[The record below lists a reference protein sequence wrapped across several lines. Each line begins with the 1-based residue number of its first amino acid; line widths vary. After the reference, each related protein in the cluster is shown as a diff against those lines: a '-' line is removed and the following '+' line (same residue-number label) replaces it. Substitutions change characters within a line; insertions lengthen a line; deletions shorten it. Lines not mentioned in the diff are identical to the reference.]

1 MINDLNKN
9 DRITNEEDTIQLG
22 TIIGHLID
30 HKKLILSSMVMFALI
45 GGLYSWIAT
54 PIYKADALIQVE
66 QNTGNSILTNLS
78 SILPDNQPA
87 SAPEIELLKSRMV
100 LGGAVEELNLDIE
113 VKPKNFPIIGRLYN
127 KFTGNQQSNL
137 PVISFNVPSENYN
150 VEYIVKAVSNNEYE
164 LFLDGN
170 KIFSGKVGERKEVN
184 GVALYIA
191 DTTLTQGNTYTLKK
205 IAEVTAISNLL
216 EQLNISEKGKDTGI
230 ISLSINGSDPVKI
243 KNILS
248 VISRIYLSQNIER
261 KSAEAAKSLDFLDK
275 QLPEIRTALDESE
288 NKLNLYRQ
296 QKDSVDLS
304 LEAKSVL
311 DTVVQLDSQ
320 LNELT
325 FREAEISKLY
335 TKEHP
340 SYKALL
346 EKRRTLEDEKKRLS
360 GKITALPQTQ
370 QEILKLTRDVQVN
383 QEIYMQLLNKK
394 QELSI
399 SKASTVGNIRI
410 IDPAIT
416 NPEPIAPQSVLII
429 LMMTIFG
436 AIVSIV
442 YIIIHTILH
451 KGIQSAEQL
460 EEMGMNVY
468 ASVPLS
474 ELQFD
479 KTNKGGK
486 LKAKRGILSEDSPAD
501 VTVEAIRSLRT
512 SLHFATMEA
521 RNNIIM
527 ITGPNPGI
535 GKSFIST
542 NLAVVIAQANMRVLL
557 IDADLRR
564 GELHKDFSIEMK
576 NGLSDLLSNSV
587 EYEKAI
593 IKNKIANL
601 DFLPRGQVPP
611 NPSELLMRKQFSN
624 LLDWASNNYDLV
636 IIDTPPVFA
645 VTDPVIIG
653 KHAGTSFLVALF
665 EGNTVKEIDAA
676 KRRFENN
683 GININGIILN
693 GVVKRATNK
702 YGNYAY
708 YQYSYDSDKR

>member
-1 MINDLNKN
+1 
-9 DRITNEEDTIQLG
+9 
-22 TIIGHLID
+22 
-30 HKKLILSSMVMFALI
+30 
-45 GGLYSWIAT
+45 
-54 PIYKADALIQVE
+54 
-66 QNTGNSILTNLS
+66 
-78 SILPDNQPA
+78 
-87 SAPEIELLKSRMV
+87 
-100 LGGAVEELNLDIE
+100 
-113 VKPKNFPIIGRLYN
+113 
-127 KFTGNQQSNL
+127 
-137 PVISFNVPSENYN
+137 
-150 VEYIVKAVSNNEYE
+150 
-164 LFLDGN
+164 
-170 KIFSGKVGERKEVN
+170 
-184 GVALYIA
+184 
-191 DTTLTQGNTYTLKK
+191 
-205 IAEVTAISNLL
+205 
-216 EQLNISEKGKDTGI
+216 
-230 ISLSINGSDPVKI
+230 
-243 KNILS
+243 
-248 VISRIYLSQNIER
+248 
-261 KSAEAAKSLDFLDK
+261 
-275 QLPEIRTALDESE
+275 
-288 NKLNLYRQ
+288 
-296 QKDSVDLS
+296 
-304 LEAKSVL
+304 
-311 DTVVQLDSQ
+311 
-320 LNELT
+320 
-325 FREAEISKLY
+325 
-335 TKEHP
+335 
-340 SYKALL
+340 
-346 EKRRTLEDEKKRLS
+346 
-360 GKITALPQTQ
+360 
-370 QEILKLTRDVQVN
+370 
-383 QEIYMQLLNKK
+383 MQLLNKK

-527 ITGPNPGI
+527 ISGPNPGI

-636 IIDTPPVFA
+636 IIDTPSVFA

>member
-1 MINDLNKN
+1 MINDINKN
-9 DRITNEEDTIQLG
+9 DRTTNEDDAIQLG

-30 HKKLILSSMVMFALI
+30 HKKLILSSMAIFALI
-45 GGLYSWIAT
+45 GGLYSWVAT

-113 VKPKNFPIIGRLYN
+113 VKPKYFPIIGRLYN
-127 KFTGNQQSNL
+127 KLTDNQIPNL
-137 PVISFNVPSENYN
+137 PILSFNVPSKYYGDEF
-150 VEYIVKAVSNNEYE
+150 ELEALSTKEYE
-164 LFLDGN
+164 LSLDGN
-170 KIFSGKVGERKEVN
+170 KLFTAKVGERKEVN
-184 GVALYIA
+184 GISIYVS
-191 DTTLTQGNTYTLKK
+191 DTILTQGNSYTIKK
-205 IAEVTAISNLL
+205 IAEITAISNLL

-230 ISLSINGSDPVKI
+230 ISLSINGADSTKI
-243 KNILS
+243 RNILS

-370 QEILKLTRDVQVN
+370 QQILKLTRDVQVN

-410 IDPAIT
+410 IDSAVT
-416 NPEPIAPQSVLII
+416 NPEPIAPQSILII

-436 AIVSIV
+436 AVVSVI

-460 EEMGMNVY
+460 EEAGMNVY

-474 ELQFD
+474 EMQYD
-479 KTNKGGK
+479 KTNKNGRI
-486 LKAKRGILSEDSPAD
+486 KAKRGILSEDNPAD
-501 VTVEAIRSLRT
+501 ITVEAIRSLRT

-521 RNNIIM
+521 INNIIM
-527 ITGPNPGI
+527 ISGPNPGI
-535 GKSFIST
+535 GKSFISA
-542 NLAVVIAQANMRVLL
+542 NLAAVIAQANLRVLL
-557 IDADLRR
+557 IDADMRR

-576 NGLSDLLSNSV
+576 YGLSDLLANSV
-587 EYEKAI
+587 EYDKAI

-611 NPSELLMRKQFSN
+611 NPSELLMRKQFSD
-624 LLDWASNNYDLV
+624 LLGWASSNYDLV

-665 EGNTVKEIDAA
+665 EGNTVKEVDAA
-676 KRRFENN
+676 KRRFDNN

-708 YQYSYDSDKR
+708 YQYSYNSDKK

>member
-9 DRITNEEDTIQLG
+9 DRINNEEDTIQLG

-113 VKPKNFPIIGRLYN
+113 VKPKYFPIIGRLY
-127 KFTGNQQSNL
+127 KKLTGNQQPNL
-137 PVISFNVPSENYN
+137 SVISFNVPSENYN
-150 VEYIVKAVSNNEYE
+150 AEYVLKAVSNNEYE
-164 LFLDGN
+164 LLLEGN
-170 KIFSGKVGERKEVN
+170 KLFSAKVGERKEVN
-184 GVALYIA
+184 GVTLYIA
-191 DTTLTQGNTYTLKK
+191 NTTLTKGNTYTLKK

-416 NPEPIAPQSVLII
+416 NPEPIAPQSILII

-479 KTNKGGK
+479 KANKGGK

-501 VTVEAIRSLRT
+501 ITVEAIRSLRT

-527 ITGPNPGI
+527 ISGPNLGI

-611 NPSELLMRKQFSN
+611 NPSELLMRKQFSD
-624 LLDWASNNYDLV
+624 LLHWASNNYDLV

-683 GININGIILN
+683 GVNINGIILN

>member
-1 MINDLNKN
+1 
-9 DRITNEEDTIQLG
+9 
-22 TIIGHLID
+22 
-30 HKKLILSSMVMFALI
+30 
-45 GGLYSWIAT
+45 
-54 PIYKADALIQVE
+54 
-66 QNTGNSILTNLS
+66 
-78 SILPDNQPA
+78 
-87 SAPEIELLKSRMV
+87 
-100 LGGAVEELNLDIE
+100 
-113 VKPKNFPIIGRLYN
+113 
-127 KFTGNQQSNL
+127 
-137 PVISFNVPSENYN
+137 
-150 VEYIVKAVSNNEYE
+150 
-164 LFLDGN
+164 
-170 KIFSGKVGERKEVN
+170 IFSGKVGERKEVN

-527 ITGPNPGI
+527 ISGPNPGI

>member
-30 HKKLILSSMVMFALI
+30 HKKLILSSMVMFALV

-127 KFTGNQQSNL
+127 KFTGKQQPNL

-164 LFLDGN
+164 LLLDGN
-170 KIFSGKVGERKEVN
+170 KIFSGKVGERKEAN
-184 GVALYIA
+184 GVVLYIA

-216 EQLNISEKGKDTGI
+216 DQLNISEKGKDTGI

-442 YIIIHTILH
+442 YIIIHSILH

-501 VTVEAIRSLRT
+501 ITVEAIRSLRT

-527 ITGPNPGI
+527 ISGPNPGI

-587 EYEKAI
+587 EYDKAI

-636 IIDTPPVFA
+636 IIDTPPVFV

-708 YQYSYDSDKR
+708 YQYSYESDKR

>member
-527 ITGPNPGI
+527 ISGPNPGI

>member
-1 MINDLNKN
+1 
-9 DRITNEEDTIQLG
+9 
-22 TIIGHLID
+22 
-30 HKKLILSSMVMFALI
+30 
-45 GGLYSWIAT
+45 
-54 PIYKADALIQVE
+54 
-66 QNTGNSILTNLS
+66 
-78 SILPDNQPA
+78 
-87 SAPEIELLKSRMV
+87 
-100 LGGAVEELNLDIE
+100 
-113 VKPKNFPIIGRLYN
+113 
-127 KFTGNQQSNL
+127 
-137 PVISFNVPSENYN
+137 
-150 VEYIVKAVSNNEYE
+150 
-164 LFLDGN
+164 
-170 KIFSGKVGERKEVN
+170 
-184 GVALYIA
+184 
-191 DTTLTQGNTYTLKK
+191 
-205 IAEVTAISNLL
+205 
-216 EQLNISEKGKDTGI
+216 
-230 ISLSINGSDPVKI
+230 
-243 KNILS
+243 
-248 VISRIYLSQNIER
+248 ISRIYLSQNIER

-442 YIIIHTILH
+442 YIIIHSILH

-501 VTVEAIRSLRT
+501 ITVEAIRSLRT

-527 ITGPNPGI
+527 ISGPNPGI

-587 EYEKAI
+587 EYDKAI

-708 YQYSYDSDKR
+708 YQYSYESDKR

>member
-527 ITGPNPGI
+527 ISGPNSGI

>member
-205 IAEVTAISNLL
+205 IAEVTAISKLL

-527 ITGPNPGI
+527 ISGPNPGI

>member
-30 HKKLILSSMVMFALI
+30 HKKLILSSMVMFALV

-127 KFTGNQQSNL
+127 KFTGKQQPNL
-137 PVISFNVPSENYN
+137 HVISFNVPSENYN

-164 LFLDGN
+164 LLLDGN
-170 KIFSGKVGERKEVN
+170 KIFSGKVGERKEAN
-184 GVALYIA
+184 GVVLYIA

-216 EQLNISEKGKDTGI
+216 DQLNISEKGKDTGI

-442 YIIIHTILH
+442 YIIIHSILH

-501 VTVEAIRSLRT
+501 ITVEAIRSLRT

-527 ITGPNPGI
+527 ISGPNPGI

-587 EYEKAI
+587 EYDKAI

-708 YQYSYDSDKR
+708 YQYSYESDKR

>member
-30 HKKLILSSMVMFALI
+30 HKKLILSSMVMFALV

-127 KFTGNQQSNL
+127 KFTGKQQPNL
-137 PVISFNVPSENYN
+137 PVISFNVPSEKYN

-164 LFLDGN
+164 LLLDGN
-170 KIFSGKVGERKEVN
+170 KIFSGKVGERKEAN
-184 GVALYIA
+184 GVVLYIA

-216 EQLNISEKGKDTGI
+216 DQLNISEKGKDTGI

-442 YIIIHTILH
+442 YIIIHSILH

-501 VTVEAIRSLRT
+501 ITVEAIRSLRT

-527 ITGPNPGI
+527 ISGPNPGI

-587 EYEKAI
+587 EYDKAI

-708 YQYSYDSDKR
+708 YQYSYESDKR